1 MSESPTVPPSPSY
14 PPYYVAT
21 YNARTVAIKRDP
33 NYDTT
38 IKIIQKTI
46 HKLRCVD
53 PCDICLSTTLPE
65 YGDTL
70 VQITEEMWPD
80 VAGLIKNVEVT
91 LEELSDPGD
100 GMTDAGLETVVE
112 DLKKLDLDETI
123 PPASAKGEE
132 SRLPEP
138 DQAETN
144 GSQEAL
150 AGRESNTINTT
161 DEPPKYRL
169 KKPPRILVVVPEP
182 RPPPIDCSQQNNPIT
197 THPSPPV
204 ASRNYDTQNLGTGA
218 HQHRAVPL
226 PPRGPPPR
234 TPPPPTPPQLPPQPT
249 KSPAPAPVSTGD
261 EWVDLGA
268 GTLPDNTLARSPL
281 RKMKAPPGGTTRPL
295 VTRRRGCEIAPQA
308 TPNPTRPINKTKIS
322 VAIDFG
328 TMFSGVAYGS
338 PTIAGG
344 RVQLLQ
350 QWPSGFDRKVPTCML
365 YRSGQVS
372 EWGRYSKSGRGLY
385 QCSKFKLFLDPQNL
399 RRKLNDPHLPVLPV
413 SHPSVSLG
421 FESHI
426 WFLNLMLILET
437 YIKPGKRPLDVI
449 ADFLTCLWKNA
460 KQQISNKVGTTTDLD
475 SADVWL
481 TVPARWDA
489 QACSIMREA
498 AVRAGIVQ
506 RDTTTEGIYSTR
518 SYRLKIITELEAAA
532 VYCTQLTSLHQ
543 LHPDQHMMIC
553 NAGEHSVDLAIYK
566 VLGSPTRLEIGEACI
581 RTGADC
587 GSQLLELR
595 FRDAVAELLKG
606 HSEHGVGSL
615 SYFQAQ
621 FATRHKLTFTGEVDD
636 NKPFEFDCLNFA
648 CADDPS
654 IGISKAKL
662 TIQGI
667 WLRARVFDPV
677 IAEVLELIEAQLNRF
692 VGKVDALM
700 LVGGFSHNEYL
711 LKHINERFRSRIEA
725 ITRPVDIDTAIC
737 RGAARCGLT
746 DYELVPVVIAP
757 RAYMMKGNKPGEP
770 EDHQKRPQYMGHN
783 KAGAD
788 VCQNR
793 LHYLVRKGASLR
805 KEDVVVQKLR
815 KFSKDIHDSIYTGIL
830 YTSDSD
836 RDLRYTDEESVVQM
850 CTFKVDLSLLPDF
863 GPITN
868 DKTEFVTRFE
878 LSFEFHSAEVRG
890 TLRHR
895 KRDWSPIVF
904 EFPESYLS
912 SP

>member
-1 MSESPTVPPSPSY
+1 MSESPVVPPSPSY

-21 YNARTVAIKRDP
+21 YNGRTVAIKRDP
-33 NYDTT
+33 SYDVPPTFDCFFFCTNKVSSLQNT

-46 HKLRCVD
+46 HKLRSVD

-80 VAGLIKNVEVT
+80 VVGLIKNVGVT
-91 LEELSDPGD
+91 LEELSDAGD
-100 GMTDAGLETVVE
+100 GITDVGLETVVE
-112 DLKKLDLDETI
+112 EELKKVDLVESI
-123 PPASAKGEE
+123 PPPSAKGEE
-132 SRLPEP
+132 SKSSEQE
-138 DQAETN
+138 QAKTN
-144 GSQEAL
+144 GSQEAPT
-150 AGRESNTINTT
+150 GRECDAVNTT
-161 DEPPKYRL
+161 DEPPKYKL
-169 KKPPRILVVVPEP
+169 KKPPRIVVVVPEP
-182 RPPPIDCSQQNNPIT
+182 RPPPVDCSQQNNPRT

-204 ASRNYDTQNLGTGA
+204 VSRNDDTQNLGTGA
-218 HQHRAVPL
+218 HQRRAVPL
-226 PPRGPPPR
+226 PPRAPPPR

-249 KSPAPAPVSTGD
+249 QSPAPAPISTAD

-268 GTLPDNTLARSPL
+268 STPLETSLTRSPL
-281 RKMKAPPGGTTRPL
+281 RTMIVPPGGTTRPL
-295 VTRRRGCEIAPQA
+295 VTRRKGWEIAPQA

-385 QCSKFKLFLDPQNL
+385 QCAIPEFKLFLDPQNL

-413 SHPSVSLG
+413 SRPSVSLS
-421 FESHI
+421 FKTHI
-426 WFLNLMLILET
+426 TFLNLIFISET
-437 YIKPGKRPLDVI
+437 PNHNHLSYIQPGKRPLDVI
-449 ADFLTCLWKNA
+449 VDFLTCLWNNT
-460 KQQISNKVGTTTDLD
+460 KQQISNKVGTTADLD

-518 SYRLKIITELEAAA
+518 GYRLKIITELEAAA

-543 LHPDQHMMIC
+543 LHPDQHIMIC
-553 NAGEHSVDLAIYK
+553 NAGEHSVDLAVYK

-581 RTGADC
+581 RTGTDC

-621 FATRHKLTFTGEVDD
+621 FATRHKLAFTGEVDD

-662 TIQGI
+662 TIQGV
-667 WLRARVFDPV
+667 WLRTKVFDPV
-677 IAEVLELIEAQLNRF
+677 IAEVLQLIEAQLTRF
-692 VGKVDALM
+692 AGKVDALM

-711 LKHINERFRSRIEA
+711 LKHINERFGSRIGA
-725 ITRPVDIDTAIC
+725 ITRPVDIDTATC

-746 DYELVPVVIAP
+746 DYELVPVVISP

-770 EDHQKRPQYMGHN
+770 EDHQKRPQYLGRN
-783 KAGAD
+783 KAGAE

-815 KFSKDIHDSIYTGIL
+815 KVSKDIRDSIYTGTL

-836 RDLRYTDEESVVQM
+836 HDLRYTDDEGAVQM
-850 CTFKVDLSLLPDF
+850 CTFKVDLSLLPNF
-863 GPITN
+863 GPTTNN
-868 DKTEFVTRFE
+868 DKTEFVT
-878 LSFEFHSAEVRG
+878 
-890 TLRHR
+890 
-895 KRDWSPIVF
+895 
-904 EFPESYLS
+904 
-912 SP
+912 